1 MSVSPYIGELQKIIL
16 KLHGVK
22 SKHVESASVKETFRG
37 KTVWD
42 GFVEVFE
49 LHGHPK
55 APKIYAWAHDT
66 DDPDRPKCHVT
77 VLHIAPVT
85 SPALAVRA
93 FIVQEH
99 RDAQAARLTEVGS

>member
-22 SKHVESASVKETFRG
+22 SKHVESVSVKETFRG

-66 DDPDRPKCHVT
+66 DDPDKPKRHVT
-77 VLHIAPVT
+77 VLHVKPVT

-93 FIVQEH
+93 FVVQEY
-99 RDAQAARLTEVGS
+99 RDAQAALLTEVGS